1 MQAASNGGP
10 LAALTQN
17 KKAMIG
23 IGVAAVLAIIILI
36 VQMVSSMAPPPIAEA
51 PPEGLSG
58 AAPGEP
64 GAMPGAPGEPG
75 AAPMPGSADPA
86 LSAAMPGMPAPAG
99 MPPAGAP
106 PAGAAPA
113 ETGKK
118 QPPGVPVRGNPF
130 APNKELAEVLKSI
143 PEPPNAPEAMSPKH
157 DLYTELYEPPAS
169 VTVSDDENEG
179 PPVPPMRVTGIIL
192 GTQVS
197 ALMQIGGE
205 FLQVTP
211 GKWLPNENNPIY
223 RVERIEQGKVILTRK
238 WEEGNRKGIQRI
250 EVGISGAAGGGT
262 GPRPGGGFR
271 PGMMPGMGGPT
282 GSPTI

>member
-1 MQAASNGGP
+1 MPPGGP
-10 LAALTQN
+10 
-17 KKAMIG
+17 AMSPPG
-23 IGVAAVLAIIILI
+23 GAGF
-36 VQMVSSMAPPPIAEA
+36 APPP
-51 PPEGLSG
+51 
-58 AAPGEP
+58 
-64 GAMPGAPGEPG
+64 M
-75 AAPMPGSADPA
+75 
-86 LSAAMPGMPAPAG
+86 
-99 MPPAGAP
+99 AGAP
-106 PAGAAPA
+106 TGGAPAAGNAPA

-143 PEPPNAPEAMSPKH
+143 PTPPTSPEAVAPAH
-157 DLYTELYEPPAS
+157 DIYNELYEPPPS

-211 GKWLPNENNPIY
+211 GKWLPNDNNPIY

-250 EVGISGAAGGGT
+250 EVGISGASGGGS
-262 GPRPGGGFR
+262 GFRPGGGTR
-271 PGMMPGMGGPT
+271 PGMFPGMGGPA
-282 GSPTI
+282 GSPPI